1 MVKFTLLGNLLLIY
15 LLLMGALQ
23 GCGKKVVSDNSTYES
38 RRESQTDLEEY
49 LQKQDVNCENNQPCP
64 SYISKM
70 VVSSENKITFC
81 TGFLIDQTTVAT
93 SASCLP
99 NLLRLSG
106 QDCSRDI
113 FFFFPKTANR
123 PAERV
128 GCSRVSFIS
137 QIEGQDPLLWRD
149 DVAYLELSDK
159 VMYRREAQIVREGID
174 QTKQYFSWTVVQ
186 EDQYSAIIKKSTC
199 EGIHNSYV
207 NPLAT
212 NESSPN
218 VLFSDCHLN
227 NGSTGAP
234 VVDIRGKVRAIISKG
249 MNPKLRSYLDS
260 TGLLSQALKE
270 ISHATNFAC
279 APTPTD
285 SQMLDERECLKEL
298 SYSKVDQL
306 RGEMLSSQQIFG
318 ELRRKYEESIRN
330 LSPFVQLGI
339 NLLSKG
345 DFQNVEVVPKC
356 FKPLRNWL
364 PNIGQGRSTFV
375 EEVLIPYKTFKRSMD
390 SHGRIYGNV
399 LEGPKKEI
407 FIQFSLKNLRITGKS
422 SILMWGQGESEI
434 NTFSNISDNCPSL
447 L

>member
-1 MVKFTLLGNLLLIY
+1 
-15 LLLMGALQ
+15 
-23 GCGKKVVSDNSTYES
+23 
-38 RRESQTDLEEY
+38 
-49 LQKQDVNCENNQPCP
+49 
-64 SYISKM
+64 
-70 VVSSENKITFC
+70 
-81 TGFLIDQTTVAT
+81 
-93 SASCLP
+93 
-99 NLLRLSG
+99 
-106 QDCSRDI
+106 
-113 FFFFPKTANR
+113 
-123 PAERV
+123 
-128 GCSRVSFIS
+128 
-137 QIEGQDPLLWRD
+137 
-149 DVAYLELSDK
+149 VAYLELSDK

-298 SYSKVDQL
+298 SYLKVDHL

-318 ELRRKYEESIRN
+318 ELRRKYEESLRN

-375 EEVLIPYKTFKRSMD
+375 EEVSIPYKSFKRSMD

-422 SILMWGQGESEI
+422 SILMWGQGESEV